1 MKILIKSLIT
11 PKTIEIE
18 VDSKD
23 TIGEVKRKIQNKEGI
38 PPDQMILRFGDKK
51 LEDEDKTIEYYNIK
65 NLSKII
71 LSLRIRGCNLC
82 TICVNIDGEITQMPI
97 CICGDVKHIKE
108 QIRDKLQIEPEFQEL
123 SLDGKILDD
132 DNVKTKS
139 LNLIPNA
146 LIDLKVKG
154 NLNYDVFKVKYRY
167 KLYQL
172 EDMGFNDENI
182 NLQALKLSDGDVNLA
197 LELLLNQ

>member
-38 PPDQMILRFGDKK
+38 PPDQMILRFGYKT
-51 LEDEDKTIEYYNIK
+51 LEDDDKTIEDYKIENG
-65 NLSKII
+65 STII
-71 LSLRIRGCNLC
+71 LSLRIRGCNLR
-82 TICVNIDGEITQMPI
+82 TICVNIDGEITQMAI
-97 CICGDVKHIKE
+97 CVCGNVKHIKE
-108 QIRDKLQIEPEFQEL
+108 QIRDKLEIEPESQEL
-123 SLDGKILDD
+123 SLNGKILDD

-139 LNLIPNA
+139 LNLIPYA

>member
-38 PPDQMILRFGDKK
+38 PPDQMILRFGYKT
-51 LEDEDKTIEYYNIK
+51 LEDDDKTIEDYKIENG
-65 NLSKII
+65 STII

-108 QIRDKLQIEPEFQEL
+108 QIRDKLKIEPEFQEL

-139 LNLIPNA
+139 LNLIPYA

-182 NLQALKLSDGDVNLA
+182 NLQALKLNNGDINLA